1 MCIRDSLKSV
11 QDIDASIL
19 SAQKSTDN
27 VHRNLCMMLGWGADS
42 QPEIRS
48 IPAPDLNR
56 IAAMNPE
63 ADREQAVANNYDV
76 KYNERKIDV
85 YKRQD
90 LGEGSGPERES

>member
-1 MCIRDSLKSV
+1 MATETDVLTALKSV

-63 ADREQAVANNYDV
+63 ADRLLP
-76 KYNERKIDV
+76 IIMM
-85 YKRQD
+85 
-90 LGEGSGPERES
+90 

>member
-1 MCIRDSLKSV
+1 
-11 QDIDASIL
+11 
-19 SAQKSTDN
+19 
-27 VHRNLCMMLGWGADS
+27 MMLGWGADS

-76 KYNERKIDV
+76 KYNERKIQNL
-85 YKRQD
+85 RSED
-90 LGEGSGPERES
+90 LIASTNATL